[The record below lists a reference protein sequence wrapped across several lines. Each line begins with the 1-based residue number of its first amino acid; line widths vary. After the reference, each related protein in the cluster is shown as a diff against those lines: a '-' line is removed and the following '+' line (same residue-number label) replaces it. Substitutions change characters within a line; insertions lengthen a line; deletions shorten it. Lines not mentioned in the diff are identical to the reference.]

1 MNEKTG
7 IEIDKIERE
16 MNQSYS
22 WKKAVISYKRSMNR
36 LVSLMEKKTEYLD
49 KDDYGLSYILER
61 EIELL
66 KKRLDNIK
74 DLLSQKDSDLQS

>member
-22 WKKAVISYKRSMNR
+22 WKKAVISHKRSMNR
-36 LVSLMEKKTEYLD
+36 LVFLMEKKTEYLD
-49 KDDYGLSYILER
+49 RDDYGLNYILER
-61 EIELL
+61 EIELQ
-66 KKRLDNIK
+66 KNRLDNIK
-74 DLLSQKDSDLQS
+74 HLLSAER

>member
-22 WKKAVISYKRSMNR
+22 WKKAVSSYKRSMNR
-36 LVSLMEKKTEYLD
+36 LVSLMEKKTEYLNR
-49 KDDYGLSYILER
+49 DDYGLSYILER

-66 KKRLDNIK
+66 KNRLDNIK
-74 DLLSQKDSDLQS
+74 HLLSTER

>member
-1 MNEKTG
+1 MDGRMNAE
-7 IEIDKIERE
+7 IEKIERE

>member
-1 MNEKTG
+1 
-7 IEIDKIERE
+7 
-16 MNQSYS
+16 
-22 WKKAVISYKRSMNR
+22 
-36 LVSLMEKKTEYLD
+36 MEKKTEYLD

>member
-22 WKKAVISYKRSMNR
+22 WKKAVISHKRSMNR
-36 LVSLMEKKTEYLD
+36 LVFLMEKKTEYLD
-49 KDDYGLSYILER
+49 RDDYGLNYILER
-61 EIELL
+61 EIELQ
-66 KKRLDNIK
+66 KNRLENIK
-74 DLLSQKDSDLQS
+74 GLLAAER